1 MRMKKMTPAEIAAKA
16 KELIAENYATG
27 TPMSAA
33 GGIKLLK
40 QYKRI
45 LNDALV
51 LVRELAESK

>member
-1 MRMKKMTPAEIAAKA
+1 MTPAEIAAKA